1 VKEAQYS
8 MVSETQA
15 WPWLAPWN
23 FDALRFLFRLAP
35 HTNPGIR
42 LATFL
47 LQNPLMTTW
56 VFAAVSYIYWS
67 KQDDRTVERRV
78 YLLRIVAASGLSF
91 VLAALLDVKIGWA
104 SPARTMGF
112 QSLFPPYLWGT
123 GSSNSFPSHST
134 MVYLIVSLGL
144 LRLNKVAGLLLL
156 PFTFLIIS
164 LPRIYVGGHYPID
177 IAGSI
182 LLAVLS
188 IAAID
193 LLLTNRRIT
202 RGFSWAATRGQDSE
216 VFFFLWLYELADGFR
231 SAEDTVHFATRL
243 LRALLT

>member
-1 VKEAQYS
+1 
-8 MVSETQA
+8 MVSETQT

-23 FDALRFLFRLAP
+23 FEALRFLFKLAP
-35 HTNPGIR
+35 HTNLGVR

-56 VFAAVSYIYWS
+56 VYAAVSYVYWS
-67 KQDDRTVERRV
+67 KQDDRTVVRRV
-78 YLLRIVAASGLSF
+78 CLLRIVAASVLSF
-91 VLAALLDVKIGWA
+91 GLAALLDVKVGWA

-112 QSLFPPYLWGT
+112 QSLFPSYLWGV
-123 GSSNSFPSHST
+123 GSLNSFPSHST
-134 MVYLIVSLGL
+134 MIYLIVSLGL
-144 LRLNKVAGLLLL
+144 LRLNKLAGLLLI
-156 PFTFLIIS
+156 PFTFLIVS

-177 IAGSI
+177 VAGSI

-188 IAAID
+188 LAAID
-193 LLLTNRRIT
+193 LFLANRRVT
-202 RGFSWAATRGQDSE
+202 DGFRWAATRDQDSE

-231 SAEDTVHFATRL
+231 SAEDTVHFTTRL

>member
-1 VKEAQYS
+1 
-8 MVSETQA
+8 MVSEAQ
-15 WPWLAPWN
+15 PWLAQWN
-23 FDALRFLFRLAP
+23 FDVLRLLFNVAP
-35 HTNPGIR
+35 QTNLGMD

-56 VFAAVSYIYWS
+56 VFAAVSYAYWS

-78 YLLRIVAASGLSF
+78 DLLRIVAASVLSF

-112 QSLFPPYLWGT
+112 QSLFPSYLWGT

-134 MVYLIVSLGL
+134 MIYLIVSLGL
-144 LRLNKVAGLLLL
+144 LRLNRVAGLLLV
-156 PFTFLIIS
+156 PVTFLVIS
-164 LPRIYVGGHYPID
+164 FPRVYVGGHYPID
-177 IAGSI
+177 VAGSV
-182 LLAVLS
+182 LLALLS
-188 IAAID
+188 LAAID
-193 LLLTNRRIT
+193 LLLTNSPIT

-231 SAEDTVHFATRL
+231 SAEDTVHFAIRL
-243 LRALLT
+243 VRALLS

>member
-1 VKEAQYS
+1 
-8 MVSETQA
+8 MVSETQG

-23 FDALRFLFRLAP
+23 FDALRFLFKLTP
-35 HTNPGIR
+35 HTNLGIR

-56 VFAAVSYIYWS
+56 VFAAVSYAFWA
-67 KQDDRTVERRV
+67 KQDDRTAERRI
-78 YLLRIVAASGLSF
+78 YLLRIVAASVLSF
-91 VLAALLDVKIGWA
+91 GLTALLDVKIGWA

-112 QSLFPPYLWGT
+112 QSLFPSYLWGT

-144 LRLNKVAGLLLL
+144 LRLNKVAGLLLV

-164 LPRIYVGGHYPID
+164 FPRVYVGGHHPID

-188 IAAID
+188 FAGID
-193 LLLTNRRIT
+193 LLLTNRRVT
-202 RGFSWAATRGQDSE
+202 DSFSWAATHGQDSE

-231 SAEDTVHFATRL
+231 SAEDTVHFVFRL
-243 LRALLT
+243 VRAFRR